1 MKQKIILVLSLA
13 LIMLI
18 LFQYNSIAVDTN
30 PPIIETEVTEET
42 TVPPVVIEVEEK
54 IMYSMVALNVRSG
67 AGIEFDTIGY
77 FNVNDEVKVLAVC
90 DGAWSRIEYQGQE
103 AYVSSKYLSDNK
115 IEMARENSSDSMDT
129 VSVAAEIASRNRMI
143 GRLVIPSVGL
153 DVALF
158 NSYTQGVVDRQD
170 SAGTYRHN
178 GGQMI
183 IADHKNQ
190 GFSAMKSSVP
200 YETIAYINDGETITS
215 YICIVNNVGSN
226 KSNGIPYDLLD
237 CNKNS
242 IYFQNAGGICMYTCN
257 DHWSRITYTYWQPI

>member
-1 MKQKIILVLSLA
+1 MKQKIICVLSLA
-13 LIMLI
+13 LIMLM
-18 LFQYNSIAVDTN
+18 LFQYKSIPADTN
-30 PPIIETEVTEET
+30 PPIIETEVIEET
-42 TVPPVVIEVEEK
+42 TTPPIVIEVEEK
-54 IMYSMVALNVRSG
+54 TMYSMVSLNVRSG
-67 AGIEFDTIGY
+67 AGIGFDTIGY
-77 FNVNDEVKVLAVC
+77 LNVNDEVKVLATC
-90 DGAWSRIEYQGQE
+90 DGEWNRIEYEGE
-103 AYVSSKYLSDNK
+103 DAYVSSKYLSDNK
-115 IEMARENSSDSMDT
+115 IEMVRENSSNSMDIT
-129 VSVAAEIASRNRMI
+129 SVAAEIASRNRMI

-158 NSYTQGVVDRQD
+158 NRFSQATVDRQD

-178 GGQMI
+178 GGQMV

-215 YICIVNNVGSN
+215 YICIVNNVGAN

-257 DHWSRITYTYWQPI
+257 DHWSSITYTYWQPI